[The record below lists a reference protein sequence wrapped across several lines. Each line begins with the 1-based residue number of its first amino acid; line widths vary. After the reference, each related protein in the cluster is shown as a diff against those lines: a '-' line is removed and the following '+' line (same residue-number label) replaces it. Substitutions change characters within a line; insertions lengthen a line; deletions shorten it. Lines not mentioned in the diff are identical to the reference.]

1 MASGL
6 KWNSAVCHNGT
17 VRVPVGLLTLALAAA
32 LGQAQPRPD
41 WRRVGP
47 SSVEA
52 GFASPVTGP
61 VDRVWFSPGDSIL
74 YARTRS
80 GKTFQTADYETW
92 AEAPGVDPPAPPEQ
106 VAPAR
111 FPEAGATVLAEGTDA
126 IFALKENVF
135 RSSDGGRSWQ
145 PLTTY
150 KTLPV
155 IGGGQHS
162 VAVSHSDADHIV
174 VGNDFGVWRSLDGGL
189 TWSGLNQLLPNL
201 PVRRIL
207 STPTGTAGT
216 RIQVEKLP
224 PLELPPGEA
233 MWVPASAISGDAES
247 TLTARVQATMGTT
260 ISASAAAEAR
270 VYAGSP
276 DGRLWFSADGGA
288 TFQASRLPA
297 GVTGPVERIYVDP
310 AEPRVALA
318 ALAGSGIHVLR
329 TFNGGDF
336 WDAMDSDLPSAPAH
350 AVTADSA
357 SGAVYVATDKGVF
370 WTTTDLVA
378 SAVASHSWTS
388 LSAGLPA
395 GPAYD
400 VRLDPAG
407 MQLYA
412 AVDGYGVY
420 ATAAPHRQRPR
431 VINAADF
438 SARPA
443 APGSLVIV
451 PGVRVASAVG
461 ANLPYP
467 VLGASES
474 ASQIQVPFAA
484 VGPTVALAL
493 DTSTGAVSV
502 PLQLQPVSPAIFVGL
517 RDGVPM
523 LYDADSGLRI
533 DGRNPAHSN
542 GRIQILATGL
552 GQVRP
557 DWPAG
562 LPAPMTDPPV
572 VVAGVRVL
580 LDGAPLQ
587 VTRATLAPGYVGFYL
602 IEAQLPVTMN
612 FGSSQLWVAAGGQE
626 SNRVQVV
633 IEP

>member
-1 MASGL
+1 
-6 KWNSAVCHNGT
+6 VC
-17 VRVPVGLLTLALAAA
+17 LLTLALAAA

-52 GFASPVTGP
+52 GLASPITGP
-61 VDRVWFSPGDSIL
+61 VDRVWFSSGDSTL

-92 AEAPGVDPPAPPEQ
+92 EEAPGVDPPAPPEQ
-106 VAPAR
+106 VTAAR
-111 FPEAGATVLAEGTDA
+111 FPEADATVIAEGSDA

-135 RSSDGGRSWQ
+135 RSRDGGRSWE

-162 VAVSHSDADHIV
+162 VAVSHSDPDQIV

-189 TWSGLNQLLPNL
+189 TWAGLNQLLPNL

-224 PLELPPGEA
+224 PLELPPGGA
-233 MWVPASAISGDAES
+233 VWVPASGVAPDAER
-247 TLTARVQATMGTT
+247 LPAIPGTAITAH
-260 ISASAAAEAR
+260 AAADAR
-270 VYAGSP
+270 VYAGSS
-276 DGRLWFSADGGA
+276 DGRLWFSTDGGG
-288 TFQASRLPA
+288 TFQVSRLPA
-297 GVTGPVERIYVDP
+297 GVSGPVERIYVDP

-318 ALAGSGIHVLR
+318 ALGGGGIHVLR

-350 AVTADSA
+350 AVTADRA
-357 SGAVYVATDKGVF
+357 SGAVYLATDKGVF
-370 WTTTDLVA
+370 WTATDLMN
-378 SAVASHSWTS
+378 SAPASHSWMS
-388 LSAGLPA
+388 LSDGLPA

-400 VRLDPAG
+400 VRLDPAAV
-407 MQLYA
+407 QLYV

-438 SARPA
+438 SDRPA
-443 APGSLVIV
+443 APGSLVMV
-451 PGVRVASAVG
+451 PGVRVDSAVG
-461 ANLPYP
+461 ANLRYP

-493 DTSTGAVSV
+493 DTSEGAVSV
-502 PLQLQPVSPAIFVGL
+502 PVQVQPVSPAIFVGL
-517 RDGVPM
+517 RDGVAM

-557 DWPAG
+557 GWPAG
-562 LPAPMTDPPV
+562 LPAPMSDPPV
-572 VVAGVRVL
+572 VAAAVRVL

-587 VTRATLAPGYVGFYL
+587 VTRATLAPGYIGFYL
-602 IEAQLPVTMN
+602 IEAQLPVVAN
-612 FGSSQLWVAAGGQE
+612 FGSSQLWVAAEGQE
-626 SNRVQVV
+626 SNRVQMV